1 MEPGGRPSLGQVSSC
16 QCIMVAVRWS
26 SLVGPCAVCFPSRRT
41 CHWPCQ
47 WRVLVVCY
55 YYKRDVA
62 LGALCELAKHKMGPA
77 FSHFVVSEGAFLSS
91 LSCTVH
97 LRAVHMARSRP
108 AGPRDVVCSRSLSPC
123 SGLYAPSPDDGGA
136 RWAPS
141 RRVPKPREISNT
153 PPEFSRCI
161 PMTTTWGEG

>member
-1 MEPGGRPSLGQVSSC
+1 LCQWRAARVRRRLGHHHDHRRVGATGMVVLMEPGGRPSLGQVSSC
-16 QCIMVAVRWS
+16 RCIMVAVGRRQWD
-26 SLVGPCAVCFPSRRT
+26 LVVGRAVRVCFPSRRT

-55 YYKRDVA
+55 YYKREVA

-108 AGPRDVVCSRSLSPC
+108 AGPRDVVCSRKLIPVLWPLC
-123 SGLYAPSPDDGGA
+123 AVA
-136 RWAPS
+136 R
-141 RRVPKPREISNT
+141 
-153 PPEFSRCI
+153 
-161 PMTTTWGEG
+161 